1 MNEISKFRRPQVKW
15 KVTAESTSKK
25 QKFAK
30 PEKWRGSAKWKVK
43 GQVKDCTQMKA
54 NALVFEQLST
64 WECPSARMYRV
75 KGSSL
80 VTMCL
85 YKNIFYSLKKKSKHS
100 VEGD

>member
-25 QKFAK
+25 RKFAK
-30 PEKWRGSAKWKVK
+30 PEKWQGSAKWKVK

-54 NALVFEQLST
+54 NALVFERLST
-64 WECPSARMYRV
+64 CGRPSAPMHRV

-80 VTMCL
+80 VTMCH
-85 YKNIFYSLKKKSKHS
+85 YKNMYYSFKKKSKQS